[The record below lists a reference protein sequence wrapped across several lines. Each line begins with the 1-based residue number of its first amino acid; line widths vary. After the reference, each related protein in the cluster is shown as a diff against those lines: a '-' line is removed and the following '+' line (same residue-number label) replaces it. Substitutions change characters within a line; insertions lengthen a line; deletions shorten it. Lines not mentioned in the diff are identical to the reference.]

1 MAKST
6 PRDCGQQADEVVL
19 KGPSF
24 LARLL
29 LELDEQWPALRFM
42 GFGCYYAWIW
52 LCYDSTTLIDASIR
66 VNADTTFAMYIASTL
81 ALSVALIAAALAHGA
96 SRRIVASKACV
107 CAAALLVG
115 AGTVGVKVF
124 SANGAQDALFL
135 LSSVVTGLGTAWIC
149 LRVAVEYASV
159 SSRAATLHAG
169 ATFVLAALLYFLVR
183 GLPEGMGL
191 IVMALLPLAA
201 ALCTMTP
208 AGEAPME
215 EEPQPHAHLLP
226 RGFFFRLVFA
236 IAVFSVVVGV
246 TRGYSA
252 LTQAT
257 SVLDDRGCLVVFG
270 TAVVSLLLVLLV
282 GGLGNDFDVS
292 RLYYPVIILA
302 AVGILIM
309 PLVDAPGQASGVFVG
324 VAYTCFIMIM
334 WCLLAHVSHVTGVSS
349 VRVFGMGRGASA
361 LGTTAGWELGSFLAR
376 TDALENGAMFAV
388 SCALV
393 LALLVV
399 SMLVFNDRAM
409 GSALRMAGKQA
420 ARAAEVD
427 VRRQG
432 EVGLARAAGV
442 ASAAGPARAVNA
454 AGPAGE
460 AAARCASGAP
470 GALAASQGSEA
481 GAACELGSA
490 SGLQATPQPGA
501 PDAER
506 GTTGTW
512 SRSCREISARFGLSA
527 REEEVLFLLAK
538 GRTIGFI
545 ADELGVSF
553 NTAKSHIRHVYVKIG
568 VHSRSELLDLV
579 EQGRSR

>member
-1 MAKST
+1 MRAGRACRGDGEMGTGSS
-6 PRDCGQQADEVVL
+6 RDARQQAEDVVL

-42 GFGCYYAWIW
+42 GFGLYYAWIW
-52 LCYDSTTLIDASIR
+52 LCYDSTTLIDADIR
-66 VNADTTFAMYIASTL
+66 TNAGTTFAMYIASTL
-81 ALSVALIAAALAHGA
+81 ALSVMLIAAALMHGA
-96 SRRIVASKACV
+96 SRRLVSSKAFV
-107 CAAALLVG
+107 ATAAVLVG
-115 AGTVGVKVF
+115 AATVGVRVF
-124 SANGAQDALFL
+124 SANGASDVLFL
-135 LSSVVTGLGTAWIC
+135 LSSVVTGLGTAWVC

-159 SSRAATLHAG
+159 PSRASTLHAA
-169 ATFVLAALLYFLVR
+169 ATFILAALMYFLVR
-183 GLPEGMGL
+183 GLPEGLGL
-191 IVMALLPLAA
+191 AVMALLPLAA
-201 ALCTMTP
+201 TLCTMTP

-215 EEPQPHAHLLP
+215 DEPQPHAHLLP

-236 IAVFSVVVGV
+236 IAVFSAVSGV

-270 TAVVSLLLVLLV
+270 TAVASALLFALV

-302 AVGILIM
+302 SVGILIM

-324 VAYTCFIMIM
+324 IAYTCFIMIV
-334 WCLLAHVSHVTGVSS
+334 WCLLAQVSHVTGVSP

-361 LGTTAGWELGSFLAR
+361 LGTTAGWALGSFLAGSG
-376 TDALENGAMFAV
+376 TLGGDAMFAV
-388 SCALV
+388 SCAMV

-409 GSALRMAGKQA
+409 GSVLRMVGRQA
-420 ARAAEVD
+420 AQDARAA
-427 VRRQG
+427 
-432 EVGLARAAGV
+432 AAGV
-442 ASAAGPARAVNA
+442 RCEGAGGSVDATGPASALEPAGMAGPVGPASAA
-454 AGPAGE
+454 
-460 AAARCASGAP
+460 CAP
-470 GALAASQGSEA
+470 GAVPPDEGADASAVPAAQVSGERAGTGS
-481 GAACELGSA
+481 
-490 SGLQATPQPGA
+490 
-501 PDAER
+501 
-506 GTTGTW
+506 W
-512 SRSCREISARFGLSA
+512 SRSCREISSRFGLSA

-538 GRTIGFI
+538 GRTISFV

-568 VHSRSELLDLV
+568 VHTRSELLDLV
-579 EQGRSR
+579 EQGRAK

>member
-115 AGTVGVKVF
+115 VGTVGVKVF

-409 GSALRMAGKQA
+409 GSALRMVGKQA

-490 SGLQATPQPGA
+490 PGLQATPQPGA

-579 EQGRSR
+579 EQGRTK